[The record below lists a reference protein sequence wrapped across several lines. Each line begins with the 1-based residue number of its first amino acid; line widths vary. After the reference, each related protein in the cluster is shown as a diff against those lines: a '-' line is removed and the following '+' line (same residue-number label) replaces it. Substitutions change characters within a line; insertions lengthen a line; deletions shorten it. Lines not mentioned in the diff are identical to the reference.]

1 MKYGTMTVVG
11 RTVAASL
18 VIGCASAAT
27 GMVIGWCIVGTG
39 TAVVYII
46 GRSIDYV
53 AYQTGLADGRPQ
65 ILASWSGIGL
75 ERVRARRLECVRAAT
90 SEQAECSAAGSAAAS
105 LQRSEI
111 GRVSRMVSRAGT
123 PGSD

>member
-1 MKYGTMTVVG
+1 
-11 RTVAASL
+11 
-18 VIGCASAAT
+18 
-27 GMVIGWCIVGTG
+27 MVIGFCIVGTG
-39 TAVVYII
+39 TAVVYMI

-53 AYQTGLADGRPQ
+53 AYQDLADGRPQ

-75 ERVRARRLECVRAAT
+75 ERVRARRLERVRAAT
-90 SEQAECSAAGSAAAS
+90 SGQAECSAAGSAAAS

>member
-1 MKYGTMTVVG
+1 MNYGTMIVVG

-65 ILASWSGIGL
+65 ILA
-75 ERVRARRLECVRAAT
+75 VRAAT

>member
-1 MKYGTMTVVG
+1 
-11 RTVAASL
+11 
-18 VIGCASAAT
+18 
-27 GMVIGWCIVGTG
+27 MVIGWCIVGTG
-39 TAVVYII
+39 TAVVYMI

-75 ERVRARRLECVRAAT
+75 ERVRAAT
-90 SEQAECSAAGSAAAS
+90 SGQAECSAAGSAAAS